1 MLSTWKDIRENNWRT
16 FHLSL
21 IVKDLDKTLAY
32 YQSLGLRVTDSIPYL
47 VCIMVL
53 RQNRCQMT
61 LQSYGRNLASSDIN
75 ASLFARACAIN
86 IRSIG
91 LVME

>member
-61 LQSYGRNLASSDIN
+61 LQSYGRNLASSDIK
-75 ASLFARACAIN
+75 ASLFAGACAIN
-86 IRSIG
+86 ILSIG